1 MCCRQ
6 IHKHRNTKAKVHL
19 NTRERVGESLTSSTL
34 SNFSKYL
41 CLSKIPK
48 KTFSWQ
54 SIFAMIPTAISLT
67 LQELIIDIKQD
78 IETLQLHIKTF
89 NKMCPRCLV
98 HDLEEIHSNLY
109 WVVLPVVGIAEE
121 LHKDIQCP
129 KLQVEGTDIL
139 FNGNIPKAAGKMSK
153 TATHVFLIIKFRNIP
168 KVEEQ
173 TYSLSFSVSL
183 QLVCS

>member
-54 SIFAMIPTAISLT
+54 SILAMIPTAISLT
-67 LQELIIDIKQD
+67 LQELIIKQD
-78 IETLQLHIKTF
+78 IEIVYKLRATLIDASMPLSNYMMRQYLQLHIKTF

-98 HDLEEIHSNLY
+98 HDLEEIHSNLCCFTCGWDCWRAPQRY
-109 WVVLPVVGIAEE
+109 PVPQTPGRRHWHP
-121 LHKDIQCP
+121 LQQKYP
-129 KLQVEGTDIL
+129 KGC
-139 FNGNIPKAAGKMSK
+139 GK
-153 TATHVFLIIKFRNIP
+153 N
-168 KVEEQ
+168 E
-173 TYSLSFSVSL
+173 
-183 QLVCS
+183 

>member
-67 LQELIIDIKQD
+67 LQELIIKQD
-78 IETLQLHIKTF
+78 IEIVYKLRATLIDASMPLSNVMMWRYLQLHIKTF
-89 NKMCPRCLV
+89 NKICPRCLV
-98 HDLEEIHSNLY
+98 HDLEEIHSNLCRGCFTCG
-109 WVVLPVVGIAEE
+109 W
-121 LHKDIQCP
+121 DC
-129 KLQVEGTDIL
+129 
-139 FNGNIPKAAGKMSK
+139 
-153 TATHVFLIIKFRNIP
+153 
-168 KVEEQ
+168 
-173 TYSLSFSVSL
+173 
-183 QLVCS
+183 

>member
-54 SIFAMIPTAISLT
+54 SILAMIPTAISLT

-98 HDLEEIHSNLY
+98 HDLEEIHSNLCQGCFTCGLDCWRAPQRY
-109 WVVLPVVGIAEE
+109 PVPQTPGRRHWHP
-121 LHKDIQCP
+121 LQQKYP
-129 KLQVEGTDIL
+129 KGC
-139 FNGNIPKAAGKMSK
+139 GK
-153 TATHVFLIIKFRNIP
+153 N
-168 KVEEQ
+168 E
-173 TYSLSFSVSL
+173 
-183 QLVCS
+183 

>member
-6 IHKHRNTKAKVHL
+6 IHKHRNTKAKVYL

-67 LQELIIDIKQD
+67 LQELIIKQD
-78 IETLQLHIKTF
+78 IEIVYKLRATLIDVSMPLSNVMMWRYLQLHIKTF
-89 NKMCPRCLV
+89 NNM
-98 HDLEEIHSNLY
+98 S
-109 WVVLPVVGIAEE
+109 
-121 LHKDIQCP
+121 
-129 KLQVEGTDIL
+129 QVSG
-139 FNGNIPKAAGKMSK
+139 SWSR
-153 TATHVFLIIKFRNIP
+153 RNP
-168 KVEEQ
+168 LK
-173 TYSLSFSVSL
+173 SVSGL
-183 QLVCS
+183 FYLWFGLLKSSTKISSAPNSR

>member
-67 LQELIIDIKQD
+67 LQELIIKQD
-78 IETLQLHIKTF
+78 IEIVYKLRATLIDASMPLSNVMMWRYLQLHIKTF
-89 NKMCPRCLV
+89 NKICPRCLV
-98 HDLEEIHSNLY
+98 HDLEEIHSNCVR
-109 WVVLPVVGIAEE
+109 VVLPVVGIAEE

-139 FNGNIPKAAGKMSK
+139 FNGNIPKAAGKMSR
-153 TATHVFLIIKFRNIP
+153 TATRVF
-168 KVEEQ
+168 
-173 TYSLSFSVSL
+173 
-183 QLVCS
+183 